1 MNQEPLLSAFTRL
14 RDNLLSMS
22 RHILQ
27 NEDDASDAIQEAF
40 CRLWPIRNKIKS
52 EKEAAALT
60 VTTTRNICIDQ
71 IRKKARFPE
80 LDIETNNECDED
92 NSEKENLLERF
103 QTVKLLIEKR
113 LTENQRKI
121 LELRDYQG
129 LEIEDIANRLNMQP
143 ATIRMNLSRA
153 RKTIREHDKNIKHGK
168 RNSDYWDRL
177 IERYYSGNTTIDEE
191 KELSRFVFSESQNKR
206 YDEIRAVLSYS
217 LIGNSIKGKIQSR
230 QRVALKMIARIAAC
244 IAIILSI
251 NILYFHSP
259 RDICVTYIYGK
270 KYTDTETVIE
280 QMKHTVS
287 QFDPTDITVEKELSS
302 IFRPLENLQ

>member
-1 MNQEPLLSAFTRL
+1 MT
-14 RDNLLSMS
+14 
-22 RHILQ
+22 
-27 NEDDASDAIQEAF
+27 
-40 CRLWPIRNKIKS
+40 
-52 EKEAAALT
+52 
-60 VTTTRNICIDQ
+60 
-71 IRKKARFPE
+71 
-80 LDIETNNECDED
+80 
-92 NSEKENLLERF
+92 
-103 QTVKLLIEKR
+103 
-113 LTENQRKI
+113 
-121 LELRDYQG
+121 
-129 LEIEDIANRLNMQP
+129 
-143 ATIRMNLSRA
+143 
-153 RKTIREHDKNIKHGK
+153 DKNIKHGK

-217 LIGNSIKGKIQSR
+217 LKT
-230 QRVALKMIARIAAC
+230 IARIAAC

>member
-1 MNQEPLLSAFTRL
+1 MT
-14 RDNLLSMS
+14 
-22 RHILQ
+22 
-27 NEDDASDAIQEAF
+27 
-40 CRLWPIRNKIKS
+40 
-52 EKEAAALT
+52 
-60 VTTTRNICIDQ
+60 
-71 IRKKARFPE
+71 
-80 LDIETNNECDED
+80 
-92 NSEKENLLERF
+92 
-103 QTVKLLIEKR
+103 
-113 LTENQRKI
+113 
-121 LELRDYQG
+121 
-129 LEIEDIANRLNMQP
+129 
-143 ATIRMNLSRA
+143 
-153 RKTIREHDKNIKHGK
+153 DKNIKHGK

-217 LIGNSIKGKIQSR
+217 LIGNSIKGKIRSR
-230 QRVALKMIARIAAC
+230 QRVSLKTIARIAAC

-287 QFDPTDITVEKELSS
+287 QFDPTNITVEKVLSHAQKGLAIAPLFSGKYDKDEQAIVVLLKGKTLHPYGLSLFHS
-302 IFRPLENLQ
+302 ISITDRPDDVTLFEAAVSTDSRKAENSETVKSGNNTIAGYYQLPPAVPDGENRFILFRKTSPHDATLIYLEGQTQLDKLINLFINKKQ